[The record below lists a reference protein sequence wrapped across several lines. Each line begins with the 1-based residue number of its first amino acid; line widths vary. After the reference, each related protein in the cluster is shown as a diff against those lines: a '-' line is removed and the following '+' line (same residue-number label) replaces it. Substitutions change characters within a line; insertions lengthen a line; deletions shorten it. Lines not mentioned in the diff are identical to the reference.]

1 MVRHLPVYIIDHVAA
16 TTKTDL
22 KSLWIQCR
30 RGPHPVIYNRRNYL
44 GSEPEDYKGS
54 VKVGRLHCNR
64 FDIRSLPV
72 SVRDGLLG
80 GLMTGF
86 DIRGCNATILKGC
99 FPHLDLP
106 YLEMYLRDRARVCPP
121 DVPLSVFKTA
131 VLASLTSPH
140 REVLGLGGVEDET
153 EARRCARILNASPF
167 LAGIRAQREHFVV
180 GRDQNG
186 VRAVCCHD

>member
-1 MVRHLPVYIIDHVAA
+1 MSSRMLSTKTGGSITMVRHLPVYIIDHVAA

-22 KSLWIQCR
+22 KSLRIQCR

-121 DVPLSVFKTA
+121 DVPLA
-131 VLASLTSPH
+131 VGVQDSCPGIADFSSSRDVGT
-140 REVLGLGGVEDET
+140 GG
-153 EARRCARILNASPF
+153 R
-167 LAGIRAQREHFVV
+167 G
-180 GRDQNG
+180 G
-186 VRAVCCHD
+186 